1 MTLQECLEWQ
11 RLNCLHID
19 RLAKNGDREAKKL
32 IFTYQTLYDHRT
44 DVKLQNE
51 FIRCCEEF
59 IRRDLTVTERADLQ
73 NKFGH
78 KLADSER

>member
-1 MTLQECLEWQ
+1 MTLSECMEWQ
-11 RLNCLHID
+11 RLNSHHVE

-32 IFTYQTLYDHRT
+32 IFTYRTLYDHRT

-59 IRRDLTVTERADLQ
+59 IRRDLTVTERTELQ

-78 KLADSER
+78 KLLPSDQ